1 MEQRSKPT
9 PVNDFNDDTKGKQV
23 FLKTG
28 AIQILSQHNPD
39 RDKILSSPKQQH
51 LHINIGQT
59 NLAQKFRFGAYEE
72 ITLDVN
78 TLQNCP
84 GNSQSVFQFSSA
96 SEDEVD
102 EAEYQSYRQR
112 ALLYGEISPNVNTLQ
127 NHPGKIVFRR

>member
-96 SEDEVD
+96 SEAKDC
-102 EAEYQSYRQR
+102 EAEINITDNGLRFFHIG
-112 ALLYGEISPNVNTLQ
+112 LV
-127 NHPGKIVFRR
+127 